1 MSSKNR
7 YRTIREISK
16 PSTAQCNLEHY
27 TLFLLSEPKH
37 GGCSRLAEILGDISH
52 DSVNRFLLRERYEPY
67 DLFLMIKTIINLTG
81 GILSVD
87 DTVIEKLYSNPN
99 YAELIGYF
107 WSGKY
112 HKSIKGINLITLYYS
127 DVYGNSVPINYRIY
141 DKKEGKTR
149 NDYFQEMLREV
160 IEWGVKPRLV
170 TGDSWYSG
178 VENLKFLRNQKLGFL
193 FGVEKNRTVSNEP
206 GKYCQ
211 VSILEIPDEGLI
223 THLREFGLIKLF
235 RKVFKKEDSR
245 HYILYLP
252 DAETLGQITR
262 SEFVTIH
269 DTHWGI
275 ESFHRAIK
283 QVCGICRFMVRDSHA
298 IKTHIF
304 CSLQAFIR
312 LELMRS
318 KNIISNWYE
327 LQRNLFTLVVRDYI
341 VDNLTNTC
349 AA

>member
-1 MSSKNR
+1 MSLKNR
-7 YRTIREISK
+7 YRAIREISK

-52 DSVNRFLLRERYEPY
+52 DSVNRFLLRERYEPK
-67 DLFLMIKTIINLTG
+67 DLFEMVKTIINLTG

-87 DTVIEKLYSNPN
+87 DTVIEKLYSNPK

-112 HKSIKGINLITLYYS
+112 HKSIKGLNLITLYYS
-127 DVYGNSVPINYRIY
+127 DTHGNSVPINYRIY
-141 DKKEGKTR
+141 DKEEKKTK
-149 NDYFQEMLREV
+149 NDYFREMLIEV
-160 IEWGVKPRLV
+160 ISWGVKPRLV

-206 GKYCQ
+206 GKYCRI
-211 VSILEIPDEGLI
+211 SSLEIPEQGLI
-223 THLREFGLIKLF
+223 THLREFGFIKLF
-235 RKVFKKEDSR
+235 RKDFKKEDSR

-252 DAETLGQITR
+252 SEETLKQLTR
-262 SEFVTIH
+262 GEFVTIH

-304 CSLQAFIR
+304 CSLQAFVR
-312 LELMRS
+312 LEKMRS
-318 KNIISNWYE
+318 ENIISNWYE
-327 LQRNLFTLVVRDYI
+327 LQRNLFTLVVREYI
-341 VDNLTNTC
+341 VNNLTNIC

>member
-1 MSSKNR
+1 MSSTNR

-37 GGCSRLAEILGDISH
+37 GGCSRLAEILGDVSH
-52 DSVNRFLLRERYEPY
+52 DSVNRFLLRERYEPK
-67 DLFLMIKTIINLTG
+67 DLFDIVKAIINLGG

-87 DTVIEKLYSNPN
+87 DTVIEKLYSDPK

-107 WSGKY
+107 WSSKY
-112 HKSIKGINLITLYYS
+112 HKTIKGVNLITLYYS
-127 DVYGNSVPINYRIY
+127 DIHGNSVPINYRIY
-141 DKKEGKTR
+141 DKNEGKTK
-149 NDYFQEMLREV
+149 NDYFREMLLEV
-160 IEWGVKPRLV
+160 LAWGLKPRIV

-178 VENLKFLRNQKLGFL
+178 LENLKFLRNQKLGFL
-193 FGVEKNRTVSNEP
+193 FGIEKNRTVSSEP
-206 GKYCQ
+206 GKYSQ
-211 VSILEIPDEGLI
+211 VRTIEISEQGLI
-223 THLREFGLIKLF
+223 THLREFGFVKLF
-235 RKVFKKEDSR
+235 RKDFKKEDSR

-252 DAETLGQITR
+252 DEATLKKITT
-262 SEFVTIH
+262 SEFITIH

-283 QVCGICRFMVRDSHA
+283 QVCGVCRFMVRDSHA

-318 KNIISNWYE
+318 EKLISNWYE
-327 LQRNLFTLVVRDYI
+327 LQRNLFTKVLREYI
-341 VDNLTNTC
+341 LENLTSTS